1 MENNTKNQVID
12 RLKQAQNILVTVS
25 NNPNVDQLAAA
36 LGFTLMM
43 NKLDKRATAVFSGD
57 VPSTLEFLKPEETI
71 ETNTDSLRDFII
83 ALDKSKADK
92 LKYKVEDDVVK
103 VFITPYKTSLSEVD
117 LNFSQGDFNVDV
129 VIALGVENKDH
140 IDKAIMAHGRIL
152 HDATVI
158 AVSNNENA
166 LDIGSIQW
174 QDTKASSLCE
184 MLAST
189 SEKFKNGVVDGQI
202 ATAFLTGIVSETDRF
217 SNEKTSPK
225 VMTLSAQ
232 LMAAGA
238 NQQLIST
245 ELTPEPVFQPAYDE
259 FDESRNP
266 DLVDNMDDAGD
277 IVSPE
282 GVLTLNHDDITVD
295 SDDVPGAVYN
305 NDAIAIDTVGNFKSA
320 DELNTA
326 VSEVQATAEE
336 SSRPAPGAEEKNG
349 GYPKYYE
356 TPDVDKNPLN
366 ANLGRPEE
374 EARIDPLADIPA
386 SNPLGNNSPGSTQSP
401 FLSTQHD
408 AESVSAIDVPITPDQ
423 SQRLASDGES
433 NPNKPLGPQV
443 NTNGTLEDIE
453 KSVMSFEES
462 GSGMPL
468 LKPTPQAVADDSQ
481 PKFSADSEAES
492 ARQAVVDAVNQAGDY
507 NPERPQPIESLGAV
521 EFSEP
526 NVVAPELQV
535 VESAGPPPPVPPPFV
550 PPFPTYDPNDP
561 NQKQ

>member
-12 RLKQAQNILVTVS
+12 RLKQAQNVLVTVS
-25 NNPNVDQLAAA
+25 DNPNVDQLAAA

-103 VFITPYKTSLSEVD
+103 VFITPYKTSLSEED

-158 AVSNNENA
+158 AVSNNENT

-174 QDTKASSLCE
+174 QDKKASSLCE

-189 SEKFKNGVVDGQI
+189 SEKFKNGIVDAQI

-232 LMAAGA
+232 LMSAGA

-245 ELTPEPVFQPAYDE
+245 ELTPEPVFQPTNDE
-259 FDESRNP
+259 LDDLPRP
-266 DLVDNMDDAGD
+266 DLVDETDDAGD

-282 GVLTLNHDDITVD
+282 GVLTLRHDDILTNSED
-295 SDDVPGAVYN
+295 EPGAVYN

-336 SSRPAPGAEEKNG
+336 SSRPASAAEENNG

-386 SNPLGNNSPGSTQSP
+386 TDPLENNLSSSTQSP

-408 AESVSAIDVPITPDQ
+408 AESVSAMDVPVTPDE
-423 SQRLASDGES
+423 SHRLASDGES
-433 NPNKPLGPQV
+433 NPNKPLGPKV
-443 NTNGTLEDIE
+443 NPDGTLEDIE

-462 GSGMPL
+462 SSGAPSTEQVSH
-468 LKPTPQAVADDSQ
+468 KSAVNQ
-481 PKFSADSEAES
+481 PEFSVDSEAES

-535 VESAGPPPPVPPPFV
+535 VESAGPPPPAPPPFV